1 MRRTRSIPG
10 QSEFEWPEA
19 TRGPV
24 RVDGKI
30 VVGFAGAGGSCR
42 AIADATGQSPDVAMN
57 HDAVALDC
65 HARNHPATKHLLG
78 DIWDADPKAVV
89 GRSDVAIAHFSPDC
103 RHYSRL
109 RGGRPRSVRVR
120 TLPWVAHRWAK
131 AVRPRLV
138 TIECTPELRSYGP
151 LLPNRQPDPARAGE
165 TYQALLRAFRRLS
178 YFVDE
183 RVLVA
188 SDYGCRTSRRRLFV
202 VASLDGPPRWPET
215 IRGVDV
221 SALGCIDWSQP
232 WSDEPIPEA
241 AAYRRPRALERAVDV
256 PGVGRVGMVTV
267 GYGER
272 IGQPP
277 RALDLKKPLG
287 TVVAGGI
294 KHALVAEDGRWRRL
308 TPREGANAM
317 GFPASYWLPET
328 PSIAQ
333 RLVGNSV
340 PIQLV
345 AAIVRANVGREER
358 RAA

>member
-1 MRRTRSIPG
+1 MKRSPA
-10 QSEFEWPEA
+10 QQEFAFPPA
-19 TRGPV
+19 LYTVP
-24 RVDGKI
+24 RVDGLI
-30 VVGFAGAGGSCR
+30 VVGFAGAGGVDE
-42 AIADATGQSPDVAMN
+42 ALHEATGRSPDVAMN
-57 HDAVALDC
+57 HDEVALDC
-65 HARNHPATKHLLG
+65 HARNHPSTRRLLG

-109 RGGRPRSVRVR
+109 RGGRPRSLRVR
-120 TLPWVAHRWAK
+120 TLPWVAVRWAR
-131 AVRPRLV
+131 AVRPRLITV
-138 TIECTPELRSYGP
+138 ECTTELQSWGP
-151 LLPNRQPDPARAGE
+151 LLPNRQPDPARAGQ
-165 TYQALLRAFRRLS
+165 TFQAWLQAFRRIA
-178 YFVDE
+178 YHVE
-183 RVLVA
+183 ARVLTA

-202 VASLDGPPRWPET
+202 VASLDGAPRWPAQVH
-215 IRGVDV
+215 GVDV
-221 SALGCIDWSQP
+221 AALGCVDWSQP
-232 WSDEPIPEA
+232 WDDEPIPEA

-256 PGVGRVGMVTV
+256 AGVGRVGMVTV

-294 KHALVAEDGRWRRL
+294 KHALVTEDGRWRRL

-317 GFPASYWLPET
+317 GFPPTYWLPST

-340 PIQLV
+340 PIPAVTALLR
-345 AAIVRANVGREER
+345 ANLVRAESQ
-358 RAA
+358 AAA